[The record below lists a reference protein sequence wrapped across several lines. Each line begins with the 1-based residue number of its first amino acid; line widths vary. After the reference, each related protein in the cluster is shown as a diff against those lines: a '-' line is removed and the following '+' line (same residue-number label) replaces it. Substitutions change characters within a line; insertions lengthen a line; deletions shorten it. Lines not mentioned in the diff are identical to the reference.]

1 MNVNINSE
9 SNNKNFQTGMKK
21 ILVLNYEFPPL
32 GGGASPVS
40 YELALKL
47 SETGDFDID
56 VVTMGYKD
64 LPKYEEVNKNFRIH
78 RVWSWRSKKELCH
91 PWEQATYLVSGW
103 FKCKELLKNTKYD
116 ICHCH
121 FIIPT
126 GVLALKL
133 KKKFDLPYI
142 ITSHGSDVLGYNAR
156 FKLLYPFL
164 IKSWKN
170 ILNNAQ
176 KVISPSNFLKTEIL
190 KVYPRFDSEKIVVIP
205 NGFDTNKLKPQEKKK
220 YIFSSGRLL
229 VNKGFQYLIQ
239 AVSDKDIGYEVHIAG
254 DGPMMGELKALAEKS
269 MTKVVFHGWLNNN
282 GQEYKDLL
290 EQSAIYVLASE
301 KENASIALLEAM
313 CAGCAVITTNISGCP
328 ETVGDT
334 GLLINPKD
342 KEDLRG
348 KIEEIINNQ
357 EKLINLQKLSLERVM
372 GNYGWNIILNKYI
385 IIL

>member
-1 MNVNINSE
+1 
-9 SNNKNFQTGMKK
+9 MKK

-64 LPKYEEVNKNFRIH
+64 LAKYEEVNKHFRIH
-78 RVWSWRSKKELCH
+78 RVKCWRSKKELCH
-91 PWEQATYLVSGW
+91 PWEQATYLVSAW
-103 FKCKELLKNTKYD
+103 FKCKELLNNTKFD

-133 KKKFDLPYI
+133 KKKFGLPYI
-142 ITSHGSDVLGYNAR
+142 ITSHGSDVPGFNTDR
-156 FKLLYPFL
+156 FKLLHKFTGPL
-164 IKSWKN
+164 LRRISNESKN
-170 ILNNAQ
+170 I
-176 KVISPSNFLKTEIL
+176 VSPSNYLKDLIL
-190 KVYPRFDSEKIVVIP
+190 KNISLKLYDKVIVIP
-205 NGFDTNKLKPQEKKK
+205 NGIDTNNFKPQQKRK

-229 VNKGFQYLIQ
+229 ARKGFQYLIQ

-254 DGPMMGELKALAEKS
+254 DGPMMSELQALAKKS
-269 MTKVVFHGWLNNN
+269 KTKIFLHGWLDNI

-290 EQSAIYVLASE
+290 EQSSIYVLASE

-313 CAGCAVITTNISGCP
+313 SAGCAVITTNVSGCP
-328 ETVGDT
+328 ETVGDS
-334 GLLINPKD
+334 GLLIRPKD
-342 KEDLRG
+342 SKDLRI
-348 KIEEIINNQ
+348 KLNSIIADQNII
-357 EKLINLQKLSLERVM
+357 KLFQNKSLEKVR
-372 GNYGWNIILNKYI
+372 NTYRWNIILNEYI
-385 IIL
+385 KLYE